1 MRRRLLTFV
10 LLFSAAVPDAALT
23 ARADGVSV
31 RDAWVR
37 EAPPGAAVLAAY
49 LTLENPG
56 PRAVKLVRVTSPDF
70 ESVRLHQTRVREGVA
85 TMVAVDALTVPA
97 RGRAAF
103 VPGGDHL
110 MLHGPRRALAAGAS
124 VSFRLQFDSGAT
136 LTVDAP
142 VRRDAPATA
151 QHHHH

>member
-1 MRRRLLTFV
+1 MMRLRLLTFA
-10 LLFSAAVPDAALT
+10 LLFGAAL
-23 ARADGVSV
+23 AAPADAITV

-49 LTLENPG
+49 LTIENPG

-70 ESVRLHQTRVREGVA
+70 DSVMLHQTRVREGVA

-97 RGRAAF
+97 RGRVAF

-124 VSFRLQFDSGAT
+124 VTFHLHFDSGAT
-136 LTVDAP
+136 LTVKAP
-142 VRRDAPATA
+142 VRGDGPAA
-151 QHHHH
+151 HHHHH